1 MFMDKVTMNGNKPF
15 TLIYD
20 DGEKRVSVK
29 CVGCDLFEA
38 TEHLQ
43 EAIERAEQ
51 KKNQR
56 VRSKK

>member
-29 CVGCDLFEA
+29 CIGCDLYEA
-38 TEHLQ
+38 AEHL
-43 EAIERAEQ
+43 IELIES
-51 KKNQR
+51 
-56 VRSKK
+56 VEMEDMEE